1 MECKQTRKQS
11 HKNGKCVQANKKN
24 RKKWEKINERDN
36 CLVTLAQQGNNNAFN
51 ALVCLYMPLV
61 YKTDTYQDV
70 GGVNDDMFDLLLI
83 DMVDAIKT
91 YDVGGKYSFTQHMC
105 HSLKT
110 SRKKAV
116 SAIKAL
122 ADVEAL
128 FDEGTADPAAIPVG
142 HEEADDTNPESILY
156 DGLIA
161 KTLANLVEQLPPHD
175 KEFVCKYYY
184 DDIPV
189 SIIAHQFGVSPQA
202 VYQQRQRCLDKLGVL
217 MNEHKCLQYMKTWLY
232 KRGYCQ
238 L

>member
-1 MECKQTRKQS
+1 MECKQTRKQG
-11 HKNGKCVQANKKN
+11 HKNGKYVQANKKN
-24 RKKWEKINERDN
+24 RKKWEKINERDD
-36 CLVTLAQQGNNNAFN
+36 CLVTLAQQGNNDAFN

-70 GGVNDDMFDLLLI
+70 GGVNDDMLDLLLI
-83 DMVDAIKT
+83 DMVGAIKT
-91 YDVGGKYSFTQHMC
+91 YNVGGKYSFTQHMC

-116 SAIKAL
+116 RAIKAV

-161 KTLANLVEQLPPHD
+161 KTLADLVKQLPPHD

>member
-1 MECKQTRKQS
+1 MECKQIRKQS

-24 RKKWEKINERDN
+24 RKKWEKINERDD

-116 SAIKAL
+116 RANKAL

>member
-1 MECKQTRKQS
+1 
-11 HKNGKCVQANKKN
+11 
-24 RKKWEKINERDN
+24 
-36 CLVTLAQQGNNNAFN
+36 
-51 ALVCLYMPLV
+51 MPLV

-116 SAIKAL
+116 RAIKAL

>member
-1 MECKQTRKQS
+1 MECKRTRKQS

-24 RKKWEKINERDN
+24 RKKWEKINERDD

-61 YKTDTYQDV
+61 YKTGTYQDV

-116 SAIKAL
+116 RANKAL

-161 KTLANLVEQLPPHD
+161 KTLADLVEQLPPHD

>member
-116 SAIKAL
+116 RAIKAL

-189 SIIAHQFGVSPQA
+189 SIIAHPE
-202 VYQQRQRCLDKLGVL
+202 
-217 MNEHKCLQYMKTWLY
+217 NY
-232 KRGYCQ
+232 KRYDSFAS
-238 L
+238 LVRDIDNEA

>member
-1 MECKQTRKQS
+1 MECKRTRKQS

-24 RKKWEKINERDN
+24 RKKWEKINERDD

-116 SAIKAL
+116 RANKAL

-217 MNEHKCLQYMKTWLY
+217 MNEHKCLQYMKMWLY